1 MISEVLRQARKNAGL
16 TQEELAKSSGLNRST
31 ISKYESGVITPPVE
45 TLQLISAALNVS
57 VAYLLGE
64 KYTPQ
69 ELSSVKE
76 KLDSGTATYEEWQRY
91 WEQTGKTPQ
100 RKAQLSAVFELLNE
114 EGQLV
119 AIERLEELAEIP
131 KYQRKNSCLLP
142 PNESEV

>member
-31 ISKYESGVITPPVE
+31 ISKYES
-45 TLQLISAALNVS
+45 ALNVS